1 VNKGNDVSVQLL
13 KLKEEIQNLIGIKVL
28 YAADCQILSEQILNS
43 TKRQISVSTLKRFFG
58 IISSPFSPS
67 KYTLD
72 TLAIYLRYAN
82 YQEFINRVEKEKLLL
97 PQEDSWNTLR
107 TWTNLITNASLKSI
121 RNKIGKRFESF
132 PLRRFAENKVEDF
145 LCSPNIAT
153 AFIAPNGYGKST
165 IVAQLTEKLFTGPDA
180 KYPDDVVCLVDGSI
194 LYNLIYH
201 YQKVNELYN
210 LLEFIPTKSFSIT
223 FRDHPELVKGRFVLI
238 IDGIDDIYPENEKI
252 DNFANNL
259 LNIIASYEHVGW
271 FKLLITCSPN
281 KWKMFAFRM
290 QKNPL
295 LKSFWFD
302 VPFQGTDEETINI
315 PLLKRKEIRSILKTN
330 HFPQT
335 LDDLCFNHPGIL
347 EIINSPYVLHLFLT
361 THKQSGAIH
370 EIDLLSQYIKK
381 MVLSSP
387 YSDEKFLIIKSFFT
401 LSEYGKKSA
410 EVRKEDLILSPSL
423 IIAYNELIKN
433 DILYEYSIQDS
444 YLTLNTYVKFS
455 HNILFAYYL
464 INILIKENGLNIDFL
479 KSIIT
484 DYSNTPHLQ
493 CNILKYAIKILFREE
508 QVELLK
514 NIFNIIESDKLLGN
528 LPHYNMPCSVLSNVL
543 GVEMRKNPK
552 LREILM
558 PLYAQS
564 AIGRTLYFERFFD
577 IDCLVLHSGN
587 DLDYYLKY
595 NQSDEAIIYVRFMKY
610 MQYFLSGNMEQC
622 KIEYEKNS
630 HLVLHS
636 PQSSLKAS
644 FYFIPQILFHSENE
658 TSLLPGIT
666 EEVYRVSFR
675 LLMDGIQKRIDVP
688 QLEFAAIFSF
698 NYAKMY
704 KEIIAMADYIF
715 DNYIL
720 KDMKGSCFY
729 QLFLAIYA
737 KSLFEVGEKDK
748 AFEIYSQVSFRM
760 VTISKNMK
768 YYVRIRALIEK
779 AQFQIYMQEYEKAKK
794 TLCKVKEFSKMLKFS
809 YFYESAM
816 EMEKNILTLS

>member
-1 VNKGNDVSVQLL
+1 MNKGNDVSVQLL

-28 YAADCQILSEQILNS
+28 YAADCQILSEQILCS

-58 IISSPFSPS
+58 IINSPFSPS

-72 TLAIYLRYAN
+72 TLAIYLRYAD
-82 YQEFINRVEKEKLLL
+82 YQEFINHFEKENRLSG
-97 PQEDSWNTLR
+97 QEDSWETLR

-121 RNKIGKRFESF
+121 KSKIGKRFESF
-132 PLRRFAENKVEDF
+132 PLRMFAEKKMEDF
-145 LCSPNIAT
+145 LSSPNVAT
-153 AFIAPNGYGKST
+153 AFIAPSGYGKST
-165 IVAQLTEKLFTGPDA
+165 IVTQLTEKLFTGPDA
-180 KYPDDVVCLVDGSI
+180 KYPNDVVCLVDGSI

-210 LLEFIPTKSFSIT
+210 LIEYIPSKSFSIP
-223 FRDHPELVKGRFVLI
+223 FRDNPELVKGRFVLI

-252 DNFANNL
+252 DLFANNL
-259 LNIIASYEHVGW
+259 LNVISSFEHVEW
-271 FKLLITCSPN
+271 FKILITCSPN

-315 PLLKRKEIRSILKTN
+315 PLLKRKEIQSILAKN
-330 HFPQT
+330 HFYQA

-347 EIINSPYVLHLFLT
+347 EIINNTYVLYLFLT
-361 THKQSGAIH
+361 TYKQSGAIH

-401 LSEYGKKSA
+401 LSEYGKKTA
-410 EVRKEDLILSPSL
+410 EVRKEDLILTPSL

-464 INILIKENGLNIDFL
+464 ANILIKENGLNINFL
-479 KSIIT
+479 KSVIT

-493 CNILKYAIKILFREE
+493 YNILKYAIKILFREE

-543 GVEMRKNPK
+543 GVEMRKSPK
-552 LREILM
+552 LRKILM

-564 AIGRTLYFERFFD
+564 EIGRTLYFERFFD

-610 MQYFLSGNMEQC
+610 MQYFLSGDKDQC
-622 KIEYEKNS
+622 KKEYEKNF
-630 HLVLHS
+630 HLVLQS
-636 PQSSLKAS
+636 PKSSLKAS
-644 FYFIPQILFHSENE
+644 FYFIPKILFHSENE
-658 TSLLPGIT
+658 KSQLPDVID
-666 EEVYRVSFR
+666 EVYRMSDR
-675 LLMDGIQKRIDVP
+675 LLRDGIQKRIDVP

-698 NYAKMY
+698 NYAKMH
-704 KEIIAMADYIF
+704 KEIIEMADYIF
-715 DNYIL
+715 DSYIL
-720 KDMKGSCFY
+720 KDLKSSCFY

-737 KSLFEVGEKDK
+737 KSLYEVGEKEK
-748 AFEIYSQVSFRM
+748 AFEIYSQVTFRQI
-760 VTISKNMK
+760 TIPENIK
-768 YYVRIRALIEK
+768 YYVQIRFLIEK
-779 AQFQIYMQEYEKAKK
+779 AQFQIYRQEHEKASK
-794 TLCKVKEFSKMLKFS
+794 TLCKVKEISQMLKFG
-809 YFYESAM
+809 YFYENAM
-816 EMEKNILTLS
+816 EMGKKFLTLS

>member
-1 VNKGNDVSVQLL
+1 MNKGNDVSLQLL
-13 KLKEEIQNLIGIKVL
+13 KLKEEIQSLIGIKVL
-28 YAADCQILSEQILNS
+28 YAADCLILSEQILYS

-58 IISSPFSPS
+58 IINSPFSPS

-72 TLAIYLRYAN
+72 TLAIYLRFAD
-82 YQEFINRVEKEKLLL
+82 YQDFISHLEKEKRMFE
-97 PQEDSWNTLR
+97 QEDSWDILR

-121 RNKIGKRFESF
+121 KSKIGKRFESF
-132 PLRRFAENKVEDF
+132 PLRMFAEKKMEDF
-145 LCSPNIAT
+145 LSSPNVAT
-153 AFIAPNGYGKST
+153 AIIAPSGYGKST
-165 IVAQLTEKLFTGPDA
+165 IVTQLTEKLFTGPDA
-180 KYPDDVVCLVDGSI
+180 KYPNDVVCLVDGSI

-210 LLEFIPTKSFSIT
+210 LIEYIPSKSFSIP
-223 FRDHPELVKGRFVLI
+223 FRDNPELVKGRFVLI
-238 IDGIDDIYPENEKI
+238 IEGIDDIYPENERI
-252 DNFANNL
+252 DLFANNL
-259 LNIIASYEHVGW
+259 LNVISSFEHVEW
-271 FKLLITCSPN
+271 FKILITCSPN

-302 VPFQGTDEETINI
+302 VPFQGTDYETINI
-315 PLLKRKEIRSILKTN
+315 PLLKRKEIQSILEKN
-330 HFPQT
+330 HFDQA

-401 LSEYGKKSA
+401 LSEYGKKTA
-410 EVRKEDLILSPSL
+410 EVRKEDLILTPSM

-464 INILIKENGLNIDFL
+464 VNILIKENGLNINFL

-493 CNILKYAIKILFREE
+493 YNILKYTIKILFKEE
-508 QVELLK
+508 QVKLLK
-514 NIFNIIESDKLLGN
+514 NIFDVIEKDKLLAN
-528 LPHYNMPCSVLSNVL
+528 LPHYNMPSSVLSNVL
-543 GVEMRKNPK
+543 GIEMRRNPK
-552 LREILM
+552 LREILI
-558 PLYAQS
+558 PVYARS
-564 AIGRTLYFERFFD
+564 SIGRTLFFERFFD
-577 IDCLVLHSGN
+577 IDCLALHSGN
-587 DLDYYLKY
+587 ELDYYLKY

-610 MQYFLSGNMEQC
+610 MQYFLSGDMDQC
-622 KIEYEKNS
+622 REEYEKNS
-630 HLVLHS
+630 HLQ
-636 PQSSLKAS
+636 PQSHKSSLKAS

-658 TSLLPGIT
+658 RSLLPGVID
-666 EEVYRVSFR
+666 EVYCVSNR
-675 LLMDGIQKRIDVP
+675 LLKDAIQRRTDVP
-688 QLEFAAIFSF
+688 QLEFAAIFAF
-698 NYAKMY
+698 NYVKMY
-704 KEIIAMADYIF
+704 NEIIEMADYIF

-720 KDMKGSCFY
+720 KDLKGSCFY

-737 KSLFEVGEKDK
+737 KSLFEVGENEK
-748 AFEIYSQVSFRM
+748 AFEIYSQVTFRQI
-760 VTISKNMK
+760 TIPENMK
-768 YYVRIRALIEK
+768 YYVRIHILIEK
-779 AQFQIYMQEYEKAKK
+779 AQFQIYRQKHKKAQKA
-794 TLCKVKEFSKMLKFS
+794 LLKVKEISKMLKFA
-809 YFYESAM
+809 YFYENAM
-816 EMEKNILTLS
+816 EMEKQFLTLS

>member
-1 VNKGNDVSVQLL
+1 MNRENDVSIQLL
-13 KLKEEIQNLIGIKVL
+13 KLKEEIQNLIGIKIL
-28 YAADCQILSEQILNS
+28 YAADCQVLSGQIHNS

-58 IISSPFSPS
+58 IINSPFTPS

-82 YQEFINRVEKEKLLL
+82 YEEFINHFGKENRLSG
-97 PQEDSWNTLR
+97 QEDSWETLR

-121 RNKIGKRFESF
+121 KNKIGKRFESF
-132 PLRRFAENKVEDF
+132 PVRKFAEKKVDDF
-145 LCSPNIAT
+145 LCSPSVAT
-153 AFIAPNGYGKST
+153 AFIALNGYGKST

-180 KYPDDVVCLVDGSI
+180 KYPDDIVCLVDGSI

-223 FRDHPELVKGRFVLI
+223 FRDNPELVKGRFVLI

-259 LNIIASYEHVGW
+259 LNIIASYEHVEW
-271 FKLLITCSPN
+271 FKILITCSPN
-281 KWKMFAFRM
+281 KWRMFEFRM

-295 LKSFWFD
+295 LKTFWFD
-302 VPFQGTDEETINI
+302 VPFHGTDEETINI
-315 PLLKRKEIRSILKTN
+315 PLLKRKEIRSILATN

-347 EIINSPYVLHLFLT
+347 EIINNPYVLHLFLT

-370 EIDLLSQYIKK
+370 EIDLLNQYIKK

-410 EVRKEDLILSPSL
+410 EVRKEDLNLSPSM
-423 IIAYNELIKN
+423 IIAYDELIKN
-433 DILYEYSIQDS
+433 DILYEYTIQDS
-444 YLTLNTYVKFS
+444 YLTLNTFVKFS

-464 INILIKENGLNIDFL
+464 VNILIKENGLNIDFL
-479 KSIIT
+479 KSIMT
-484 DYSNTPHLQ
+484 DYINTPHLQ
-493 CNILKYAIKILFREE
+493 CNILKYTIKILFREE
-508 QVELLK
+508 QAELLK
-514 NIFNIIESDKLLGN
+514 NIFNIIERDKLLGN

-552 LREILM
+552 LRKILM

-564 AIGRTLYFERFFD
+564 EIGRTLYFERFFD

-610 MQYFLSGNMEQC
+610 MQHFLSGNMEQC
-622 KIEYEKNS
+622 KMEYEKNS
-630 HLVLHS
+630 HLVLQS
-636 PQSSLKAS
+636 PKSSLKAS
-644 FYFIPQILFHSENE
+644 FYFMPQILFHSENE
-658 TSLLPGIT
+658 KSLLPGII
-666 EEVYRVSFR
+666 EEVYRVSSI
-675 LLMDGIQKRIDVP
+675 LLRDGIQKRIDVP
-688 QLEFAAIFSF
+688 QLEFAVIFALS
-698 NYAKMY
+698 YSDRY
-704 KEIIAMADYIF
+704 KEIIEMADYIS

-720 KDMKGSCFY
+720 KDLKGSCFY
-729 QLFLAIYA
+729 QLFLAVYA
-737 KSLFEVGEKDK
+737 RALFEVGEKEK

-760 VTISKNMK
+760 VTIPENMK
-768 YYVRIRALIEK
+768 YYVRIRILIEK
-779 AQFQIYMQEYEKAKK
+779 AQFQIYKQEYKKARKA
-794 TLCKVKEFSKMLKFS
+794 LCRVKEFSKMLKFS
-809 YFYESAM
+809 YFYENAV
-816 EMEKNILTLS
+816 EMEKNILALS